1 MKYRRSTASGLLG
14 AAASLLLHTLFMA
27 AVVLGGSGDRQRFP
41 DRPDVIG
48 AGANSG
54 SLGGE
59 SVERRII
66 VRFLTPVEAEPST
79 STLDAQLSELLKTTV
94 KLQITGP
101 DTLPLPPLNVETD
114 GEPVESTDAEMMAR
128 TKMVGIYESQIRARI
143 ERAWTLPEEIP
154 PEQSFT
160 CRALIRQSP
169 DGRVNSV
176 ELPYDQCDEVPAMR
190 QSLVN
195 AIFGAS
201 PLPGP
206 PHPGVFIESFSLTFH
221 SESVRRHA
229 SR

>member
-1 MKYRRSTASGLLG
+1 MKCRTGTASGLVG
-14 AAASLLLHTLFMA
+14 AAASLLLHALFMT
-27 AVVLGGSGDRQRFP
+27 AVVLGNGGERQRFP
-41 DRPDVIG
+41 DRPEVMG

-54 SLGGE
+54 TLDGE

-66 VRFLTPVEAEPST
+66 VQLLTPVDADPAI
-79 STLDAQLSELLKTTV
+79 STLDAQLSELLKTAV
-94 KLQITGP
+94 KLKITGP
-101 DTLPLPPLNVETD
+101 DTLPLPPLNTETD

-143 ERAWTLPEEIP
+143 ERAWTLPDDLP
-154 PEQSFT
+154 PEQSFN
-160 CRALIRQSP
+160 CRALIRQHP

-176 ELPYDQCDEVPAMR
+176 ELPYDQCDDTLALR

-195 AIFGAS
+195 AIFSAS

-206 PHPGVFIESFSLTFH
+206 PHPGVFVESFSLTFH

-229 SR
+229 PR

>member
-101 DTLPLPPLNVETD
+101 DTLPLPPLLTRRVTTGQLCDNGTCPRNQTAE
-114 GEPVESTDAEMMAR
+114 EPAPM
-128 TKMVGIYESQIRARI
+128 
-143 ERAWTLPEEIP
+143 
-154 PEQSFT
+154 F
-160 CRALIRQSP
+160 ALSCVDR
-169 DGRVNSV
+169 
-176 ELPYDQCDEVPAMR
+176 C
-190 QSLVN
+190 
-195 AIFGAS
+195 
-201 PLPGP
+201 
-206 PHPGVFIESFSLTFH
+206 
-221 SESVRRHA
+221 
-229 SR
+229 